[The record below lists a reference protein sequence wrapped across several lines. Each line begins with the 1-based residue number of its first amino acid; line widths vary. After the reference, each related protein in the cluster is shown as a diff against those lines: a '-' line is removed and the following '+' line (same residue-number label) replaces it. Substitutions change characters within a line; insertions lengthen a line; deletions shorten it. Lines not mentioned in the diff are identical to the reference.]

1 MINDI
6 LQDLNANFDK
16 AFESLRR
23 DLMRVRTGRA
33 NVHLLDGI
41 RVNYYGQPTPLS
53 QVANVQA
60 PEARL
65 ITIKPWDTSVL
76 KDIERAILGSD
87 LNLNPANDGNMIRLS
102 IPPLTEERRKDLV
115 KQVRAYGEETKVA
128 IRNHRRDANTML
140 KDGQKDG
147 DITEDD
153 LNKALKEVQTR
164 TDAAIAKVDSIIGE
178 KEKELLEV

>member
-6 LQDLNANFDK
+6 LQDLNASFDK

-23 DLMRVRTGRA
+23 DLLRVRTGRA

-41 RVNYYGQPTPLS
+41 RVNYYGQPTPLN

-102 IPPLTEERRKDLV
+102 IPPLTEERRRDLV
-115 KQVRAYGEETKVA
+115 KQVRAYGEDTKVA

-140 KDGQKDG
+140 KDAQKDG

-164 TDAAIAKVDSIIGE
+164 TDAAIAKVDQIFGE

>member
-6 LQDLNANFDK
+6 LQDLNGSFDK

-23 DLMRVRTGRA
+23 DLIRVRTGRA

-41 RVNYYGQPTPLS
+41 RVNYYGQPTPLN

-102 IPPLTEERRKDLV
+102 IPPLTEERRRDLV

-140 KDGQKDG
+140 KDAEKDG

-164 TDAAIAKVDSIIGE
+164 TDTAIGKVDTIIGE